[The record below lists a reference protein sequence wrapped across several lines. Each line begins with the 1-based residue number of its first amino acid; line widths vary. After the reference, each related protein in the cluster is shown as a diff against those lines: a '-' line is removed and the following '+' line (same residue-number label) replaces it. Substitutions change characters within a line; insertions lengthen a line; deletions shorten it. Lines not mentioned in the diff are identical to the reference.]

1 MVDVWNQFPQFNLKD
16 KTNLQNDGNVSNTIT
31 SPRKNDL
38 GSKHCYRWIRRV
50 IEDPGKRI
58 KENRRGDSIS
68 MHLEYVKDSF
78 FPFFFE
84 VNANGMWCLMQT

>member
-1 MVDVWNQFPQFNLKD
+1 M
-16 KTNLQNDGNVSNTIT
+16 
-31 SPRKNDL
+31 
-38 GSKHCYRWIRRV
+38 